1 MTQRVITIK
10 HQTGEAHYVVPYI
23 FEELTVGEL
32 KNHVFKLLIDNMWV
46 DSHNEETARVLD
58 SYLQEWADNKG
69 SKAAMKRLNAWRNMY
84 GKYV

>member
-23 FEELTVGEL
+23 FDELTVGEL

-46 DSHNEETARVLD
+46 DPQNEETARVLD
-58 SYLQEWADNKG
+58 SYLHEWAYNKG
-69 SKAAMKRLNAWRNMY
+69 TKRAMKRLVAWRDMY
-84 GKYV
+84 V